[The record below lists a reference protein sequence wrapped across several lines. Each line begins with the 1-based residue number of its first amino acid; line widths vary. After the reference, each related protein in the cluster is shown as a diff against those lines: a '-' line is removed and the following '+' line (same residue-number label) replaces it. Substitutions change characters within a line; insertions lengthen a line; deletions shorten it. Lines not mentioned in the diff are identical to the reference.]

1 MAEDHEDRPIEIE
14 TMGAESGD
22 AHTMM
27 ADNIPDDLTSSIPS
41 VVKNA
46 SLMIPLNNT
55 QSIAAEADMDFT
67 RGEDLFD

>member
-14 TMGAESGD
+14 TIGAESGD
-22 AHTMM
+22 THTMM
-27 ADNIPDDLTSSIPS
+27 ADNIPS

-46 SLMIPLNNT
+46 SLMIPLNNN
-55 QSIAAEADMDFT
+55 QSINAEADMDFT